1 MRLPSAYQDNVFSLV
16 RLMKTVV
23 FLSPFCKKT
32 HVAFSTE
39 STYFHSDYIASVS
52 CSFNGKEKDYESGF
66 HYYGARYYWSEVLT
80 GWLSVDPMADKYSSI
95 SPYAYCAW
103 NPIKLVDPDGRDTL
117 NFAMSKFLRTQ
128 PDITN
133 ALIINSHGKTN
144 PPLIKNNNFDYDDD
158 FPIMSSHYSSTVAT
172 YISNT
177 NVYQENNNNNNVT
190 PVFLISCQT
199 GESSVPY
206 MSFADGLDLNLS
218 NALII
223 APVGDVHARNG
234 LMWLYPTQGENYG
247 CYWRVVYNG
256 QDIGRI
262 ENFEAFN
269 IPALLSSTKKTVD
282 TYNTI
287 HPENQI
293 QLPELI
299 LQ

>member
-1 MRLPSAYQDNVFSLV
+1 MNQTAHKTAPQSHTNNAWFVPS
-16 RLMKTVV
+16 
-23 FLSPFCKKT
+23 
-32 HVAFSTE
+32 
-39 STYFHSDYIASVS
+39 
-52 CSFNGKEKDYESGF
+52 SFTGKEKDEETGYGYF
-66 HYYGARYYWSEVLT
+66 GARYMDYDLMT
-80 GWLSVDPMADKYSSI
+80 MWLSVDPMADKYPSVSL
-95 SPYAYCAW
+95 YAYCAW

-117 NFAMSKFLRTQ
+117 NFSMSKFLRTQ

-158 FPIMSSHYSSTVAT
+158 FPIMSSLYSSAVAT

-234 LMWLYPTQGENYG
+234 LMWLHPSQGENYG

-262 ENFEAFN
+262 ENFEAIN

-293 QLPELI
+293 QLPELN